1 MAGPK
6 GSLRQPKSLKLESV
20 LYRSASVNITRVWL
34 VLRDIECVVSRS
46 IPEFFS
52 IFEKHFKCPGAGT
65 SLNL

>member
-6 GSLRQPKSLKLESV
+6 GSLRQPKSLKLEGV

-46 IPEFFS
+46 IPEFFQS
-52 IFEKHFKCPGAGT
+52 LKNILSVLVPGPV
-65 SLNL
+65 